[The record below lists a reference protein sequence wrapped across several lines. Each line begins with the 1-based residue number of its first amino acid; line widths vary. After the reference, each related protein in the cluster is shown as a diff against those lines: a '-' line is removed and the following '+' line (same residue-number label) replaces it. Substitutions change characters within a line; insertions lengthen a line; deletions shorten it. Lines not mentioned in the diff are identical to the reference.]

1 MPSSKFV
8 ITTKV
13 PKTFRVEKVKG
24 MFDVDKDEI
33 IKEFDIN
40 IPIESKKWNVG
51 LIVGASGSGKTTI
64 AKNLF
69 NDYLL
74 FSGFEWSK
82 DSFLDDFQED
92 LSPTKII
99 ESLSKVG
106 FSSPPDW
113 LKPFNVLS
121 NGQKMRV
128 ELARI
133 ILESEKPFI
142 YDEFTSLVDR
152 QVAKIGSFAISKF
165 LKKED
170 KQMIAVTCHY
180 DVEEWL
186 EPDWVYNVDLQEF
199 SWGLLR
205 RPTIKVN
212 IRKASSIEWKEYK
225 QFHYLDA
232 NHNNAAHR
240 YVAEINGQSVAWCS
254 ILHFPHPFIKNM
266 KKVHRLVVKP
276 DYQGIGLGAKFL
288 DCIADIY
295 KQQNNRFSIVT
306 SQPAIVFSLIKNKKW
321 SMVRKPSRVGKAGK
335 SSSIIGMTS
344 KAFSSARLTTSF
356 EYTEQ
361 LSEL

>member
-33 IKEFDIN
+33 IKEFDVN

-69 NDYLL
+69 KEYLL
-74 FSGFEWSK
+74 FSGFEWSN
-82 DSFLDDFQED
+82 DSFLDDFQAD

-133 ILESEKPFI
+133 ILEADTPFI
-142 YDEFTSLVDR
+142 YDEFTSLD
-152 QVAKIGSFAISKF
+152 
-165 LKKED
+165 D
-170 KQMIAVTCHY
+170 
-180 DVEEWL
+180 
-186 EPDWVYNVDLQEF
+186 
-199 SWGLLR
+199 
-205 RPTIKVN
+205 
-212 IRKASSIEWKEYK
+212 SSN
-225 QFHYLDA
+225 L
-232 NHNNAAHR
+232 
-240 YVAEINGQSVAWCS
+240 
-254 ILHFPHPFIKNM
+254 
-266 KKVHRLVVKP
+266 
-276 DYQGIGLGAKFL
+276 
-288 DCIADIY
+288 
-295 KQQNNRFSIVT
+295 
-306 SQPAIVFSLIKNKKW
+306 SL
-321 SMVRKPSRVGKAGK
+321 
-335 SSSIIGMTS
+335 
-344 KAFSSARLTTSF
+344 
-356 EYTEQ
+356 
-361 LSEL
+361 

>member
-8 ITTKV
+8 IKTKI

-40 IPIESKKWNVG
+40 IPIENKDWNIG
-51 LIVGASGSGKTTI
+51 LIIGASGSGKTTI
-64 AKNLF
+64 GKNLF
-69 NDYLL
+69 KDFN
-74 FSGFEWSK
+74 FFNGFEWK
-82 DSFLDDFQED
+82 EQSFLDDFNKD
-92 LSPTKII
+92 LTPTDII

-133 ILESEKPFI
+133 ILESDKPFI

-152 QVAKIGSFAISKF
+152 QVAKIGSYAISKF
-165 LKKED
+165 IKKQN
-170 KQMIAVTCHY
+170 KKMIAITCHN
-180 DVEEWL
+180 DVEEWI
-186 EPDWVYNVDLQEF
+186 EADWVYNVDKQEF
-199 SWGLLR
+199 YWGLLR
-205 RPTIKVN
+205 RPEIKID
-212 IRKASSIEWKEYK
+212 IRKATSDEWKQFK

-232 NHNNAAHR
+232 NNNNSSHK
-240 YVAEINGQSVAWCS
+240 YIAEINGECVAWCS

-276 DYQGIGLGAKFL
+276 DYQGIGLGIKFL
-288 DCIADIY
+288 DYIADKY
-295 KQQNNRFSIVT
+295 KKNKFRFTIVT
-306 SQPAIVFSLIKNKKW
+306 SQPALVFALIKNNKW
-321 SMVRKPSRVGKAGK
+321 AMTRKPSNVKKNKKGVLSRT
-335 SSSIIGMTS
+335 TS
-344 KAFSSARLTTSF
+344 DKRLTASF
-356 EYTEQ
+356 EYKY
-361 LSEL
+361 